1 MSIIIPQNFKELRIV
16 KGKGNIGKGAVKSTG
31 RKGIKRGRKNSSTS
45 KRYVV

>member
-16 KGKGNIGKGAVKSTG
+16 KEKGNTGKGAVKSIG
-31 RKGIKRGRKNSSTS
+31 RKGIKRGKRNSSKL